1 MEIEPCDLLCMA
13 NGAPTVHLLV
23 SKLYLSTTLN
33 DNLILNDNLL
43 AVEVVAA
50 NREDL
55 VLV

>member
-1 MEIEPCDLLCMA
+1 MA

-33 DNLILNDNLL
+33 DNLILNDSLL